1 MSNDQHLALT
11 EVGTNEVEIMCFY
24 IDIHAGESV
33 YRAYYGIN
41 VAKVLKITRL
51 PEQVMRPP
59 LAAHDSVYGAF
70 HFKDRDKVVPVVALA
85 RYLEQPQV
93 ESDTQKLIITE
104 FNQVM
109 TAFLVSGITR
119 IYRLSWTD
127 VEKPDKYINAYSHN
141 AFTGLV
147 NLEGHIVFILDL
159 EKVVIELNPNS
170 GKDFF
175 GVANA
180 IKADHSVHVL
190 HVDDQ
195 AIVRRMVKRAL
206 EQDESF
212 TVESAD
218 SGQEALAILQ
228 GKLAEARERGCP
240 VTDLINVVVS
250 DVEMPVMDGYTLCR
264 SIKDDPELARLPV
277 YLFSSLITEETLH
290 KGRSAKA
297 DGQFPKPQT
306 EVMAR
311 EILADL
317 ARKCIESPA
326 AGAV

>member
-1 MSNDQHLALT
+1 MSNEQHLALT

-24 IDIHAGESV
+24 IDIQTGDSV

-59 LAAHDSVYGAF
+59 LTTHPSVWGAF

-85 RYLEQPQV
+85 RYLEQEQI
-93 ESDTQKLIITE
+93 ECDTQKLIITE

-119 IYRLSWTD
+119 IYRLSWAD
-127 VEKPDKYINAYSHN
+127 VEKPDKHINEYSHD

-159 EKVVIELNPNS
+159 EKIVIELNPQS
-170 GKDFF
+170 GVDFF
-175 GVANA
+175 GVASGL
-180 IKADHSVHVL
+180 KADRNINVL

-195 AIVRRMVKRAL
+195 ALVRRMVKRAL
-206 EQDESF
+206 EQDAAF
-212 TVESAD
+212 TVTSAD
-218 SGQEALAILQ
+218 SGKAALDILQ
-228 GKLAEARERGCP
+228 AKAEEAREQDCP
-240 VTDLINVVVS
+240 ITDLVTVVVS

-264 SIKDDPELARLPV
+264 SIKDDPALTHIPV

-290 KGRSAKA
+290 KGRSVRA

-306 EVMAR
+306 EMMAR

-317 ARKCIESPA
+317 ARKCIE
-326 AGAV
+326 GQ

>member
-1 MSNDQHLALT
+1 MSSEQHLALT

-24 IDIHAGESV
+24 IDIHAGASV

-59 LAAHDSVYGAF
+59 LTTHDSVYGAF

-93 ESDTQKLIITE
+93 ESDAQKLIITE

-119 IYRLSWTD
+119 IYRLSWAD

-159 EKVVIELNPNS
+159 EKVVIELNPDS
-170 GKDFF
+170 GKNFF

-180 IKADHSVHVL
+180 VKADRNIHVL

-218 SGQEALAILQ
+218 SGQEALLMLRD
-228 GKLAEARERGCP
+228 KLAEAREKGCA
-240 VTDLINVVVS
+240 VTDLVNVVVS

-290 KGRSAKA
+290 KGRSVRA

-317 ARKCIESPA
+317 ARKCIENPA
-326 AGAV
+326 AGTA

>member
-1 MSNDQHLALT
+1 MSNEQHLALT

-24 IDIHAGESV
+24 IDIQSNDSV

-59 LAAHDSVYGAF
+59 LCSHASVWGAF

-85 RYLEQPQV
+85 RYLEQDQIDC
-93 ESDTQKLIITE
+93 DTQKLIITE

-119 IYRLSWTD
+119 IYRLSWAD
-127 VEKPDKYINAYSHN
+127 VEQPDKYINEYSHN

-159 EKVVIELNPNS
+159 EKIVIELNPQS

-175 GVANA
+175 GVTHD
-180 IKADHSVHVL
+180 IKSDRNINVL

-195 AIVRRMVKRAL
+195 ALVRRMVKRAL
-206 EQDESF
+206 EQDASF

-218 SGQEALAILQ
+218 SGKAALNILQ
-228 GKLAEARERGCP
+228 AKASEAKEKGCAI
-240 VTDLINVVVS
+240 TDLINVVVS

-264 SIKDDPELARLPV
+264 SIKDDPELEHLPV

-290 KGRSAKA
+290 KGRSVRA

-306 EVMAR
+306 EMMAR

-317 ARKCIESPA
+317 ARKCIESP
-326 AGAV
+326 

>member
-1 MSNDQHLALT
+1 MSNEQHLALT
-11 EVGTNEVEIMCFY
+11 EVGTNEVEIMVFY
-24 IDIHAGESV
+24 IDLQENNAV

-41 VAKVLKITRL
+41 VAKVLKITRV

-59 LAAHDSVYGAF
+59 MSTHPSVWGAF
-70 HFKDRDKVVPVVALA
+70 HFKDRDKIVPVVALA
-85 RYLEQPQV
+85 RYLEQEQI

-104 FNQVM
+104 FNQVT
-109 TAFLVSGITR
+109 TAFMVSGITR
-119 IYRLSWTD
+119 IYRLSWAD
-127 VEKPDKYINAYSHN
+127 VEQPDKYINEYSHN

-159 EKVVIELNPNS
+159 EKIVIELNPQA

-175 GVANA
+175 GVTNTTKSDRN
-180 IKADHSVHVL
+180 IHVL

-195 AIVRRMVKRAL
+195 ALVRRMVKRAL

-218 SGQEALAILQ
+218 SGKAALDILQ
-228 GKLAEARERGCP
+228 AKLAEAREKGCN
-240 VTDLINVVVS
+240 VNELVSVVVS

-264 SIKDDPELARLPV
+264 SIKDDPALTNLPV

-290 KGRSAKA
+290 KGQSVRA

-306 EVMAR
+306 EMMAR

-317 ARKCIESPA
+317 ARKCIESPQ
-326 AGAV
+326 G

>member
-24 IDIHAGESV
+24 IDIHAGDSV

-51 PEQVMRPP
+51 PDQIMRPP
-59 LAAHDSVYGAF
+59 MAAHPSVWGAF

-85 RYLEQPQV
+85 RYLEQEQV
-93 ESDTQKLIITE
+93 EDETPKLIITE

-119 IYRLSWTD
+119 IYRLSWAD
-127 VEKPDKYINAYSHN
+127 VEKPDKHINEYSRD

-159 EKVVIELNPNS
+159 EKIVIELNPQTGVN
-170 GKDFF
+170 FF
-175 GVANA
+175 GVANRVM
-180 IKADHSVHVL
+180 ADRHITVL

-195 AIVRRMVKRAL
+195 ALVRRMVKEAL

-212 TVESAD
+212 SVISAD
-218 SGQEALAILQ
+218 SGQAALDILRH
-228 GKLAEARERGCP
+228 KLDEAREQGVGITDA
-240 VTDLINVVVS
+240 VTVVVS

-264 SIKDDPELARLPV
+264 SIKDDPDLAALPV

-290 KGRSAKA
+290 KGRSVRA

-317 ARKCIESPA
+317 ARKCIEGNASSD
-326 AGAV
+326 

>member
-1 MSNDQHLALT
+1 MSNGQHLALT

-24 IDIHAGESV
+24 IDLHQGDGV

-59 LAAHDSVYGAF
+59 TSSHPSVWGAF
-70 HFKDRDKVVPVVALA
+70 HFKDRDKVVPIVALA
-85 RYLEQPQV
+85 RYLEQDQV
-93 ESDTQKLIITE
+93 ESSDHKMIITE

-119 IYRLSWTD
+119 IYRLSWSD
-127 VEKPDKYINAYSHN
+127 VEKPDKHINDYSHN
-141 AFTGLV
+141 AFTGIV
-147 NLEGHIVFILDL
+147 NLEGRIVFILDL
-159 EKVVIELNPNS
+159 EKVVIELNPQS

-175 GVANA
+175 GVTTAVRSDRN
-180 IKADHSVHVL
+180 ITVL

-195 AIVRRMVKRAL
+195 SLVRRMVKKAL
-206 EQDESF
+206 EQDEAF

-218 SGQEALAILQ
+218 SGKEALDMLRAKAVEAGQSGRAIS
-228 GKLAEARERGCP
+228 
-240 VTDLINVVVS
+240 DLVDVVIT

-264 SIKDDPELARLPV
+264 SIKDDPALAKVPV
-277 YLFSSLITEETLH
+277 YLFSSLITEETRH
-290 KGRSAKA
+290 KGKSVGA

-311 EILADL
+311 EIMADL
-317 ARKCIESPA
+317 ARKVI
-326 AGAV
+326 AGV

>member
-1 MSNDQHLALT
+1 MSNEQHLALT

-24 IDIHAGESV
+24 IDIQTGDSV

-59 LAAHDSVYGAF
+59 LTTHPSVWGAF

-85 RYLEQPQV
+85 RYLEQEQI
-93 ESDTQKLIITE
+93 ECDTQKLIITE

-119 IYRLSWTD
+119 IYRLSWAD
-127 VEKPDKYINAYSHN
+127 VEKPDKHINEYSHD

-159 EKVVIELNPNS
+159 EKIVIELNPQS
-170 GKDFF
+170 GVDFF
-175 GVANA
+175 GVASGL
-180 IKADHSVHVL
+180 KADRNINVL

-195 AIVRRMVKRAL
+195 ALVRRMVKRAL
-206 EQDESF
+206 EQDAAF
-212 TVESAD
+212 TVTSAD
-218 SGQEALAILQ
+218 SGKAALDILQ
-228 GKLAEARERGCP
+228 AKAEEARGKDCP
-240 VTDLINVVVS
+240 ITDLVTVVVS

-264 SIKDDPELARLPV
+264 SIKDDPALTHIPV

-290 KGRSAKA
+290 KGRSVRA

-306 EVMAR
+306 EMMAR

-317 ARKCIESPA
+317 ARKCIE
-326 AGAV
+326 GQ

>member
-1 MSNDQHLALT
+1 MNGTQHLALT

-24 IDIHAGESV
+24 LDLHAGDST

-51 PEQVMRPP
+51 PENVMRPP
-59 LAAHDSVYGAF
+59 LCANAAVYGAF
-70 HFKDRDKVVPVVALA
+70 HFKDRDNVVPVVALA
-85 RYLEQPQV
+85 TYLEQDQID
-93 ESDTQKLIITE
+93 SDSQKLIITE

-119 IYRLSWTD
+119 IYRLSWAD
-127 VEKPDKYINAYSHN
+127 VEQPDRNINNYSHN

-147 NLEGHIVFILDL
+147 NLEGHIVFILDM
-159 EKVVIELNPNS
+159 EKIVIELNPQS

-175 GVANA
+175 GLSSAVKSDRN
-180 IKADHSVHVL
+180 ITVL

-195 AIVRRMVKRAL
+195 ALVRRMVKHAM
-206 EQDESF
+206 EQDEAFS
-212 TVESAD
+212 VESAD
-218 SGQEALAILQ
+218 SGKTALGILRE
-228 GKLAEARERGCP
+228 KAEQAREKGCP
-240 VTDLINVVVS
+240 VTDLVNVVIT

-264 SIKDDPELARLPV
+264 SIKDDPTLAAIPV
-277 YLFSSLITEETLH
+277 YLFSSLITEETQH
-290 KGRSAKA
+290 KGASVKA

-306 EVMAR
+306 EMMAR

-317 ARKCIESPA
+317 ARTCIESR
-326 AGAV
+326 

>member
-1 MSNDQHLALT
+1 MSTDRKLALT

-24 IDIHAGESV
+24 LDVTDGGAVH
-33 YRAYYGIN
+33 RAYYGIN

-59 LAAHDSVYGAF
+59 GTAHSCVYGAF
-70 HFKDRDKVVPVVALA
+70 HFKDRDKVVPIVSLA
-85 RYLEQPQV
+85 DYLEQAIPDDQ
-93 ESDTQKLIITE
+93 STLKMIITE

-119 IYRLSWTD
+119 IYRLSWAD
-127 VEKPDKYINAYSHN
+127 VEQPDRHINEYSRN
-141 AFTGLV
+141 AFTGMV

-159 EKVVIELNPNS
+159 EKIVIELNPQA

-175 GVANA
+175 GVSTGVKSDCRIN
-180 IKADHSVHVL
+180 VL

-195 AIVRRMVKRAL
+195 ALVRRMVKHAL
-206 EQDESF
+206 EQDEAF
-212 TVESAD
+212 TVLSAD
-218 SGQEALAILQ
+218 SGQAALEVLRAKS
-228 GKLAEARERGCP
+228 GEAREQGLR
-240 VTDLINVVVS
+240 VTDLLDVVIS

-264 SIKDDPELARLPV
+264 SIKDDPALAALQV
-277 YLFSSLITEETLH
+277 YLFSSLITPETEH
-290 KGRSAKA
+290 KGHSVKA

-311 EILADL
+311 EIMADL
-317 ARKCIESPA
+317 ARKCIA
-326 AGAV
+326 TR

>member
-1 MSNDQHLALT
+1 MSNEQHLALT

-24 IDIHAGESV
+24 IDLQAKDSV
-33 YRAYYGIN
+33 YRAFYGIN

-59 LAAHDSVYGAF
+59 LCTHASVWGAF

-85 RYLEQPQV
+85 RYLEQDQI
-93 ESDTQKLIITE
+93 ECDTQKLIITE

-119 IYRLSWTD
+119 IYRLSWAD
-127 VEKPDKYINAYSHN
+127 VEQPDKYINEYSHH

-159 EKVVIELNPNS
+159 EKIVIELNPQS

-175 GVANA
+175 GVTSN
-180 IKADHSVHVL
+180 IKSDRNINVL

-195 AIVRRMVKRAL
+195 ALVRRMVKRAL

-218 SGQEALAILQ
+218 SGKAALNILRA
-228 GKLAEARERGCP
+228 KVAEAQEKGCAI
-240 VTDLINVVVS
+240 TDLVNVVVS

-264 SIKDDPELARLPV
+264 SIKDDPALAHIPV

-290 KGRSAKA
+290 KGQSVRA

-306 EVMAR
+306 EMMAR

-317 ARKCIESPA
+317 ARKCIENPQ
-326 AGAV
+326 

>member
-1 MSNDQHLALT
+1 MSNGQHLALT

-24 IDIHAGESV
+24 LDLQAGDSV
-33 YRAYYGIN
+33 YRAFYGIN

-59 LAAHDSVYGAF
+59 SCAHPSVWGAF

-85 RYLEQPQV
+85 RYLEQDQV
-93 ESDTQKLIITE
+93 ASDSQKLIITE

-119 IYRLSWTD
+119 IYRLSWGD
-127 VEKPDKYINAYSHN
+127 VEQPGKHINEYSHN
-141 AFTGLV
+141 AFTGMV

-159 EKVVIELNPNS
+159 EKIVIELNPQS

-175 GVANA
+175 GVASGIQSDRN
-180 IKADHSVHVL
+180 ITVL

-195 AIVRRMVKRAL
+195 MLVRRMVKAAL
-206 EQDESF
+206 EQDKAFS
-212 TVESAD
+212 VESAD
-218 SGQEALAILQ
+218 SGKAALDLLHAKVREAEE
-228 GKLAEARERGCP
+228 KGCA
-240 VTDLINVVVS
+240 VTELVNVVVS

-264 SIKDDPELARLPV
+264 SIKDDPALAHIPV
-277 YLFSSLITEETLH
+277 YLFSSLITEETQH
-290 KGRSAKA
+290 KGASVRA

-317 ARKCIESPA
+317 ARKCIESH
-326 AGAV
+326 

>member
-24 IDIHAGESV
+24 IDIQAGDSV

-51 PEQVMRPP
+51 PDQIMRPP
-59 LAAHDSVYGAF
+59 MAAHPSVWGAF

-85 RYLEQPQV
+85 RYLEQEQIEDETP
-93 ESDTQKLIITE
+93 KLIITE

-119 IYRLSWTD
+119 IYRLSWAD
-127 VEKPDKYINAYSHN
+127 VEKPDKHINEYSRD

-159 EKVVIELNPNS
+159 EKIVIELNPQTGVN
-170 GKDFF
+170 FF
-175 GVANA
+175 GVANRVM
-180 IKADHSVHVL
+180 ADRHITVL

-195 AIVRRMVKRAL
+195 ALVRRMVKEAL

-212 TVESAD
+212 SVISAD
-218 SGQEALAILQ
+218 SGQAALDILRN
-228 GKLAEARERGCP
+228 KLAEAREQGVGITDA
-240 VTDLINVVVS
+240 VTVVVS

-264 SIKDDPELARLPV
+264 SIKDDPDLTALPV

-290 KGRSAKA
+290 KGRSVRA

-317 ARKCIESPA
+317 ARKCIEGNTSSQ
-326 AGAV
+326 